1 VRKRTAVLA
10 TAALAVVAAAVWTT
24 ELLTSGP
31 RTEGG
36 HDRGG
41 IVRQLLSGPGT
52 ETQEHVERAHDLLNR
67 AIWDDE
73 SLAEVRPEAC
83 RATRRAVDAAQQEA
97 DELPDGTA
105 EDLLAVA
112 RLVCAEVDDV
122 EARTRHDA
130 VERIELRI
138 AGA

>member
-10 TAALAVVAAAVWTT
+10 TAALAVAAAAVWTV
-24 ELLTSGP
+24 ELVTSGP

-41 IVRQLLSGPGT
+41 IVRQLLTGSDT
-52 ETQEHVERAHDLLNR
+52 RTQQHVERAHDLLNAAVWGDR
-67 AIWDDE
+67 
-73 SLAEVRPEAC
+73 SLPEVRPEAC
-83 RATRRAVDAAQQEA
+83 RETRRAADAAQRET
-97 DELPDGTA
+97 DELPAGAA
-105 EDLLAVA
+105 EDLVAVA
-112 RLVCAEVDDV
+112 RLVCAESDEV

-130 VERIELRI
+130 VERLELRL